1 MSPGRERRVP
11 GESGKNLAMEIA
23 TQIKNIA
30 LVMLNLN
37 YPFKRQKIKEER
49 LEICDYIDDIPEAM
63 DYLTVKEGIYRPA
76 DMPKLTGLEP

>member
-30 LVMLNLN
+30 LVMLSLN
-37 YPFKRQKIKEER
+37 YPYEKQHIKGDT
-49 LEICDYIDDIPEAM
+49 LAICDYLDDIPAAM
-63 DYLTVKEGIYRPA
+63 DYITVKEGIYRPA

>member
-30 LVMLNLN
+30 LVMLDPN
-37 YPFKRQKIKEER
+37 YTYEKQHIKGDK
-49 LEICDYIDDIPEAM
+49 LPICDYLDDIPDAM

>member
-11 GESGKNLAMEIA
+11 GETGKNLAMEIA

-37 YPFKRQKIKEER
+37 YSYEKQQIEGDKLP
-49 LEICDYIDDIPEAM
+49 ICDYLDDIPQAM
-63 DYLTVKEGIYRPA
+63 DYLTVKEGVYRPA
-76 DMPKLTGLEP
+76 NMPKLTGLEP